1 MITDSINQ
9 KIAEALKAHD
19 EIRLSTLR
27 LLSSAFNYEF
37 IAKQHK
43 LSEEE
48 ELAVVRKEAKK
59 RKEAIEAYQKAG
71 AQDRAEREQKEL
83 EILEEYL
90 PAGLSDAEVE
100 KIVAE
105 AIAETGATT
114 IADMGKVMGAA
125 VGKAGGRAE
134 GGKISE
140 IVRAKLGNDQG

>member
-105 AIAETGATT
+105 AIAETGATSM
-114 IADMGKVMGAA
+114 ADMGKVMGAA